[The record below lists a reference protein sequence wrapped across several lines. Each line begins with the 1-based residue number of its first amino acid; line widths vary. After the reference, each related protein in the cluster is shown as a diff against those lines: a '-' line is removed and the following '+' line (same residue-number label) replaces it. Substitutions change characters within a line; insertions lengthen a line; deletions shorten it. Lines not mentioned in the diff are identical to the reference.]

1 MTDAGGDV
9 VGRRFLIAVGAGA
22 FRDPGIDG
30 LPGVAGDVRRVRELL
45 EPMGYTPVL
54 TGLADAP
61 TRDELAEG
69 IEDWTLDTSL
79 GPEDVVVVYFAGHG
93 VHEEDRHYLL
103 CNDTRPG
110 RWTRALAAEDLARP
124 LVRSPVGHLLVMLD
138 TCYAGAGTA
147 DISRLAAD
155 LADLH
160 RGRANRWHLA
170 STRARGRA
178 KENAF
183 VDALTDVFDHPRHG
197 ATQRYVSVR
206 EVTERVNDHFRA
218 HRPSQQARLT
228 TTETDGQDP
237 FFPSPRYLPGL
248 PADGIDLASLVL
260 LRRRHAGHFDPRSR
274 GLENTGE
281 LGDYFTGRVLAL
293 EELAGFLTT
302 CDANHDRKARVVTG
316 DPGSG
321 KSALLGRLLTL
332 TDPDASSPHVIALH
346 ARRASL
352 TDLVTALTEALHLPA
367 PADRDTVLTALSA
380 RTTPVSVVV
389 DSLDESGTAGDAQ
402 ESRRI
407 ARELLQPLSTLPSVR
422 LVVGTRR
429 PQIPSLGHAV
439 HILDL
444 DAPEHL
450 TRADITAYAR
460 AVLEDAQD
468 PDSRSPYRHNPALAA
483 TISEGI
489 AERAGSSYLVAR
501 MTARALVHGQITVD
515 TARPDWRE
523 RLPSDAR
530 EAFAAYL
537 DRFGPDHPKAERLLR
552 PLAYAQG
559 TGLPWSTLWAPLA
572 EALSGVPCSQ
582 DDLDWLHRHAGAYI
596 VETPTPDGSAYRL
609 FHETMAEHLRR
620 TGNESDDHAT
630 IARTLIAL
638 VHRDPATG
646 VNDWPAAHPYIRRHV
661 ATHAAAG
668 GVLTRLLEDPEYLVH
683 SDAAPLLRALDTV
696 IDPVHRT
703 VADIYRASA
712 AVHAS
717 LTSDGRRDIL
727 AIDAARYQQPQLAA
741 EFARTRPWAPRWAT
755 GNLVHPAY
763 QATLTGHTGYVNAVV
778 VTEIDSRAH
787 AVSVGSDRT
796 VRVWD
801 LETNT
806 QRATLTGHT
815 DNVNAVGVTEIDGR
829 PHAVT
834 AGDDRTVCVWDLVS
848 GTERAVLTGHTSR
861 VETVVMA
868 EIDGRPH
875 ALTGSRDGTVRLW
888 DVVSAVERAVLT
900 GHTDRVRTVVVTE
913 IDGRPHALTG
923 SRDGTVRLWDL
934 LSGTERDVLTDHVGQ
949 AGEVEMVA
957 VVEIDNAPHAV
968 VVGIGRQ
975 VRTWNLATGTERASI
990 AVPSRWVNAAV
1001 VTELHDRPHVLTASS
1016 DDGTVRVWDLVAGV
1030 ERDDLAVSTRAL
1042 RLMVVADISGR
1053 PHALATG
1060 DDGTVQVWDVASGTE
1075 RTVLTGHTG
1084 SVLMMAVAQIGGRL
1098 HALSTGPE
1106 GAVQVWDLA
1115 VEPRLASAP
1124 GHSATVRTMAGAEI
1138 EGRSHA
1144 FTAGD
1149 DGAVRVWDVVSGAER
1164 AVLEGH
1170 VGAVKAVAVT
1180 TLDGRYYA
1188 LTVDETAKIWDVAS
1202 GTLRGVFTGH
1212 TNLVNSL
1219 AVVEIDGRP
1228 HAVTASA
1235 DSTVRV
1241 WDVASGS
1248 ERAVLEGH
1256 TGGVTEAVVTE
1267 IDGRPHAIS
1276 AGFDGTVRVWDVIS
1290 GTERAVLTGHTRWVR
1305 MLLVTEIDGRPH
1317 VVTSSEDR
1325 TVRVWDLV
1333 AGAERAVLTGHAR
1346 SLIAVKVTE
1355 LRGRTHALTT
1365 SFDRTVRVW
1374 DLVTGIERPALTGP
1388 ANLLN
1393 AMAVV
1398 EIDGRPHV
1406 ITNCDDRKVR
1416 VWDLLSARVTAVLT
1430 LPLSAQVIMANDEL
1444 LLLGMASEVIALQ
1457 HTAVP

>member
-1 MTDAGGDV
+1 MTDAGGDM

-30 LPGVAGDVRRVRELL
+30 LPGVAEDVRRVRELL

-93 VHEEDRHYLL
+93 VSEEDRHYLL
-103 CNDTRPG
+103 CTDTRPG

-124 LVRSPVGHLLVMLD
+124 LVKSPVGHLLVMLD

-147 DISRLAAD
+147 DISRLASD

-183 VDALTDVFDHPRHG
+183 VDALTDVFAHPRHG

-274 GLENTGE
+274 GLEHSGE

-352 TDLVTALTEALHLPA
+352 TELVTALAEALHLPA

-380 RTTPVSVVV
+380 RTTPVAVVV
-389 DSLDESGTAGDAQ
+389 DSLDEAGTAGDAQ

-407 ARELLQPLSTLPSVR
+407 ARELLQPLSALPSVR

-468 PDSRSPYRHNPALAA
+468 PDSRSPYRHDPALAA
-483 TISEGI
+483 TIADGI

-501 MTARALVHGQITVD
+501 MTARALVHSQITVD

-523 RLPSDAR
+523 RLPSDAK
-530 EAFAAYL
+530 EAFATYL

-559 TGLPWSTLWAPLA
+559 AGLPWSTIWAPLA
-572 EALSGVPCSQ
+572 EALSGLPCSQ

-596 VETPTPDGSAYRL
+596 VETPTPNGSAYRL

-778 VTEIDSRAH
+778 VTEIDNRAH

-801 LETNT
+801 LEANT

-848 GTERAVLTGHTSR
+848 GTERAVLTGHTSG

-934 LSGTERDVLTDHVGQ
+934 LSGTERDVLTDRVGRV
-949 AGEVEMVA
+949 GEVKMVA
-957 VVEIDNAPHAV
+957 VVELDNAPHAV
-968 VVGIGRQ
+968 VVGIDGQ
-975 VRTWNLATGTERASI
+975 VRTWNLATGTERAPI

-1042 RLMVVADISGR
+1042 RLMVVADIGGR

-1098 HALSTGPE
+1098 HALSTGTE
-1106 GAVQVWDLA
+1106 G
-1115 VEPRLASAP
+1115 
-1124 GHSATVRTMAGAEI
+1124 
-1138 EGRSHA
+1138 
-1144 FTAGD
+1144 
-1149 DGAVRVWDVVSGAER
+1149 
-1164 AVLEGH
+1164 
-1170 VGAVKAVAVT
+1170 
-1180 TLDGRYYA
+1180 LDGRYYA

-1202 GTLRGVFTGH
+1202 GTLRGVFTGR
-1212 TNLVNSL
+1212 TSLVNSL

-1228 HAVTASA
+1228 HAVTAGA

-1430 LPLSAQVIMANDEL
+1430 LPLSAQVIMANDDL